1 MPSGWDVYY
10 IVFLSA
16 SLALAIPASLAVV
29 SYLVSPRVRGR
40 KQRASSG
47 AGPST
52 QSRSGGSNSVLADA
66 MEANEMLLG
75 QKLNA
80 RFFLAANA
88 ALVLITLML
97 ALIPCVGMLQ
107 PGTDHEELLRTLI
120 AIVTL
125 AGLAGLGLLYSARKS
140 DLGWLKS
147 YNPGTGRKR

>member
-16 SLALAIPASLAVV
+16 VLALGIPAALAVV
-29 SYLVSPRVRGR
+29 SYIVSPRVKGR
-40 KQRASSG
+40 KQRALKDFN
-47 AGPST
+47 T
-52 QSRSGGSNSVLADA
+52 VLADA
-66 MEANEMLLG
+66 TVANETVLG
-75 QKLNA
+75 QKMNA

-107 PGTDHEELLRTLI
+107 PGNDQEGLFRGLI
-120 AIVTL
+120 AIVTI
-125 AGLAGLGLLYSARKS
+125 ASFAALGLLYSARKS

-147 YNPGTGRKR
+147 FNSGNERQE